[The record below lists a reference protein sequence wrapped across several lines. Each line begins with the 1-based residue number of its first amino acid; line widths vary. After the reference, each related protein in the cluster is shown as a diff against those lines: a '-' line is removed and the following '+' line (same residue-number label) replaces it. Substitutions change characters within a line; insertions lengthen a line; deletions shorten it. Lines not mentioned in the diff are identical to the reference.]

1 MSAVLTGLDTTA
13 SYYVTF
19 FIGARLTGTPGEY
32 EPYNTSSTVQLT
44 YGSQTLWTSVANL
57 SDSNGYLSVQT
68 QPFTPSVTQA
78 TLSFTVSNTDDRDH
92 SILIDAL
99 AVNQVV
105 YLQPSTF
112 YDFESPAVYGWFD
125 YNSPTSAVQPWSW
138 RWHYGGVAGE
148 GGPFDPPG
156 SDTPPHGT
164 QVGTLALTCTVV
176 NPQRCHAATAQTA
189 LSPLVL
195 RSSPH
200 VCSRPALLC
209 SLCSALLC
217 SALLCSALP
226 MCRVCSR
233 CSTRSFR
240 CHPATVCSRMCRR

>member
-1 MSAVLTGLDTTA
+1 MPPVSTNTEQRTPAPTRPQPRICSASLTTNINYHSPAHLLPPTPRPLQSLRSPSAMRRVARSLLSLCVLLLVIA
-13 SYYVTF
+13 STS
-19 FIGARLTGTPGEY
+19 AQQDGT
-32 EPYNTSSTVQLT
+32 
-44 YGSQTLWTSVANL
+44 
-57 SDSNGYLSVQT
+57 
-68 QPFTPSVTQA
+68 
-78 TLSFTVSNTDDRDH
+78 
-92 SILIDAL
+92 
-99 AVNQVV
+99 
-105 YLQPSTF
+105 LQPSAL
-112 YDFESPAVYGWFD
+112 YDFESPELVSYPLYVYNPPID
-125 YNSPTSAVQPWSW
+125 DNSQPWSW
-138 RWHYGGVAGE
+138 TSNQGGVAAE